1 MRQGIFR
8 SLVFCLLCLSSVYA
22 TATPDATLPPKVQ
35 SFIASI
41 EAEKPK
47 LQGGAIAILH
57 HGKTVYKTTFG
68 HQKGKGGAA
77 ITSSTLFPL
86 ASVSKPV
93 SATALALM
101 VDRGTLDLDQPH
113 KISYL
118 KNEVNLQHLLSHTTG
133 YLFSGNTQ
141 IERGL
146 SRTKLLE
153 QLKWEKPG
161 CNPGGC
167 YRYSNTTF
175 SLVEEA
181 LATQSSSLSD
191 AIQQLRATLKTE
203 GIQVVPLKP
212 GAQVAYPHAY
222 VKAKNQKTAVLKT
235 LPFPP
240 YYPKA
245 APAAAGVFA
254 SLDGMIELYRL
265 QFGYRS
271 DLISKKTLDRFQTP
285 VIANRDIEKW
295 HINWPCPRNMIES
308 YYGLGWRILK
318 AKKYPEKE
326 LIFHPGHI
334 AGTVSFVGFIPAEDI
349 GIIILI
355 NENSGNALKK
365 GINFWG
371 RFLS

>member
-1 MRQGIFR
+1 MRRCIFFFVV
-8 SLVFCLLCLSSVYA
+8 SCLLCVNGAYA
-22 TATPDATLPPKVQ
+22 KTIHDPAIPLKVQ
-35 SFIASI
+35 NFIDGI
-41 EAEKPK
+41 EAEKHK
-47 LQGGAIAILH
+47 LQGGAIAIMY
-57 HGKTVYKTTFG
+57 HGKEIYKTTFG
-68 HQKGKGGAA
+68 YQKGKTGP
-77 ITSSTLFPL
+77 ITNKTLFPL

-101 VDRGTLDLDQPH
+101 VDKGTLDLDQPH
-113 KISYL
+113 RLSYL
-118 KNEVNLQHLLSHTTG
+118 KNDVNLQHVLSHTTG

-146 SRTKLLE
+146 SRPKLLE
-153 QLKWEKPG
+153 KLKWEKPG
-161 CNPGGC
+161 CNPGSC
-167 YRYSNTTF
+167 YLYSNTTF
-175 SLVEEA
+175 SLIEEA
-181 LATQSSSLSD
+181 LATQQLSLND
-191 AIQQLRATLKTE
+191 AIEQLRTTLKTD

-222 VKAKNQKTAVLKT
+222 VKSKNKKNAVLKT

-245 APAAAGVFA
+245 TPAAAGVFA

-295 HINWPCPRNMIES
+295 HLNWPCPRNTIES

-318 AKKYPEKE
+318 AKKYPGQD

-334 AGTVSFVGFIPAEDI
+334 AGTVSFVGFIPSEDI
-349 GIIILI
+349 GIIIMI
-355 NENSGNALKK
+355 NENSGSALKK

-371 RFLS
+371 KFLG